1 VSDHGADA
9 VERRPRIAQLW
20 RQHRARWTLPLV
32 IILIIAVVAIVDH
45 LDSHRISRVDD
56 QTTSALVPAT
66 GGAVTV
72 AFDRPWDG
80 FNPNTPAG
88 AASTTPTLLSAVLP
102 SAYVMTPKLAPQI
115 NNALLSGVEV
125 TSTSP
130 LTIEYDINPSAVWSD
145 GVPVSAADFIYAWQS
160 QRGDGVDVDGQADQ
174 VASTLGYRD
183 VASVTS
189 SHGGKTV
196 TVVFST
202 PFTDWRVLFNNMV
215 PAHIAEQVGW
225 NHGFDTFNPKVEVSA
240 GPLIIRSA
248 SSGRVVLVRNPRW
261 WGPRSVLSQVTVTDA
276 PSQSAWT
283 EALAANNQTVAQPS
297 AFNLNTLDAVTSLPN
312 TQSSVKPSLN
322 LMELDF
328 NMRAPLTGQAAAR
341 QAIAHALDRPLLLN
355 ETFGSIDPGLVV
367 NQDHLSIP
375 SQPDYTASSA
385 SGEFTTRKLTDTDA
399 LLRSIGYRKDAAGH
413 YIDDSGKQ
421 LTIRMAVETG
431 DPWIDQVGEEIVAQ
445 LNQVGIAVVT
455 VPVDG
460 SAGMEAAAV
469 GAGSY
474 DMALVT
480 RTASPYETTTGA
492 WYSDDLD
499 PNDSTDTQNWSHLDD
514 PEVNQLF
521 VQAEQELNPVAG
533 GTIYAQ
539 IDDQLW
545 DQMVALPLFEEPALV
560 ANGVQVDNV
569 AYNPSVDGILW
580 NVYLWTLLKPGTA
593 NQ

>member
-1 VSDHGADA
+1 MNGRGADA
-9 VERRPRIAQLW
+9 VERRPRLAQLW

-45 LDSHRISRVDD
+45 LDSHQISRVDE
-56 QTTSALVPAT
+56 QNTSVLVPAT

-72 AFDRPWDG
+72 AFDRRWDG

-102 SAYVMTPKLAPQI
+102 SAYVITPQLVPQK
-115 NNALLSGVEV
+115 NNALLSDVEV

-130 LTIEYDINPSAVWSD
+130 LTIQYDINPSAVWSD
-145 GVPVSAADFIYAWQS
+145 GVPVSVADFIYAWQS
-160 QRGDGVDVDGQADQ
+160 QRGDGVDANGQADQ

-196 TVVFST
+196 TVVFTT
-202 PFTDWRVLFNNMV
+202 PFTDWRVMFNNMV

-225 NHGFDTFNPKVEVSA
+225 NDGFDTFNPAVEVSA
-240 GPLIIRSA
+240 GPLIIKSA

-261 WGPRSVLSQVTVTDA
+261 WGPRSVLSQVTVTDV
-276 PSQSAWT
+276 PTQSTWT
-283 EALAANNQTVAQPS
+283 RALAANNQTVASPS
-297 AFNLNTLDAVTSLPN
+297 AFNLNTLNAVTSLPN
-312 TQSSVKPSLN
+312 TESSVKPSSE

-328 NMRAPLTGQAAAR
+328 NMRAPLTAQAAAR

-355 ETFGSIDPGLVV
+355 ETFGSMDPGLVV
-367 NQDHLSIP
+367 NQDHLSVP
-375 SQPDYTASSA
+375 AQPDYTTSSA
-385 SGEFTTRKLTDTDA
+385 SGEYGTRNLADTDA
-399 LLRSIGYRKDAAGH
+399 LLRSVGYHKDPAGY

-421 LTIRMAVETG
+421 LTIRMAVEAG
-431 DPWIDQVGEEIVAQ
+431 DPWIEQVGEEIVAQ
-445 LNQVGIAVVT
+445 LNQAGIAVTT

-460 SAGMEAAAV
+460 SAGMEAAAGGV
-469 GAGSY
+469 GNY
-474 DMALVT
+474 DMALVS
-480 RTASPYETTTGA
+480 RTISPFETTTGA

-499 PNDSTDTQNWSHLDD
+499 PNDSTGTQNWSHLDD

-521 VQAEQELNPVAG
+521 VQAERELNPVAG

-545 DQMVALPLFEEPALV
+545 DQMVALPLFEEPGLV
-560 ANGVQVDNV
+560 ANGVQVSNV
-569 AYNPSVDGILW
+569 EYNPSIDGILW
-580 NVYLWTLLKPGTA
+580 NVSLWTLLKPGTA

>member
-1 VSDHGADA
+1 VNDRGADA

-45 LDSHRISRVDD
+45 LDSHRISRVDE
-56 QTTSALVPAT
+56 QNTLALVPAT

-102 SAYVMTPKLAPQI
+102 SAYVITPKLEPQI

-130 LTIEYDINPSAVWSD
+130 LTIQYVINPSAVWSD

-160 QRGDGVDVDGQADQ
+160 QRGKGVDVNGQADQ
-174 VASTLGYRD
+174 VASTLGYRN

-202 PFTDWRVLFNNMV
+202 PFTDWRVMFNNMV

-225 NHGFDTFNPKVEVSA
+225 NHGFDAFDPAVEVSA
-240 GPLIIRSA
+240 GPLIIKSA
-248 SSGRVVLVRNPRW
+248 SSDRVVLVRNPKW
-261 WGPRSVLSQVTVTDA
+261 WGTRSVLSRVTVTDV
-276 PSQSAWT
+276 PTQSAWT
-283 EALAANNQTVAQPS
+283 QALAANNQTVAQPS

-312 TQSSVKPSLN
+312 TQSSVKPSLE

-328 NMRAPLTGQAAAR
+328 NMSAPLTAQAAAR
-341 QAIAHALDRPLLLN
+341 QALAHALDRALMLN
-355 ETFGSIDPGLVV
+355 ETFSSIDPGLVV
-367 NQDHLSIP
+367 NQDHLAIP
-375 SQPDYTASSA
+375 AQPDYTASSA
-385 SGEFTTRKLTDTDA
+385 SGEYTTRNLTDTDA
-399 LLRSIGYRKDAAGH
+399 LLRSIGYHQDAAGH
-413 YIDDSGKQ
+413 YVDDSGKQ
-421 LTIRMAVETG
+421 LTVRMAVETG
-431 DPWIDQVGEEIVAQ
+431 DPWISQVGGEIVAQ
-445 LNQVGIAVVT
+445 LNQIGIAVVT

-460 SAGMEAAAV
+460 FTGMEAAA
-469 GAGSY
+469 GETDSY
-474 DMALVT
+474 DMALIT
-480 RTASPYETTTGA
+480 RTASPFETATGA
-492 WYSDDLD
+492 WYSDQLD
-499 PNDSTDTQNWSHLDD
+499 PNDSTGTQNWSHLDD

-521 VQAEQELNPVAG
+521 VQAGRELNPVAG
-533 GTIYAQ
+533 GTVYAQ

-545 DQMVALPLFEEPALV
+545 DQMVALPLFEKPALL
-560 ANGVQVDNV
+560 ANGVQVNNV
-569 AYNPSVDGILW
+569 EYNPSVDGVLW
-580 NVYLWTLLKPGTA
+580 NVYLWTLLKPGTT